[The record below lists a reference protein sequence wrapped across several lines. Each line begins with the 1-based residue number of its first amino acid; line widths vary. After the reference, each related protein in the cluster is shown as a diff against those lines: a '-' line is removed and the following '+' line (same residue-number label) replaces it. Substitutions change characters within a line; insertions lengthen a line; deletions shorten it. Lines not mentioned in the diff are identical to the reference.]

1 MRLGRRL
8 TRRARRRRLLLWA
21 VAGIFLVG
29 ISGYR
34 APAPEGV
41 PASAPVAAAAQ
52 GADGQAEGAQESGRD
67 DSGAHTT
74 ARFLL
79 IIVAILMVGKVSGEL
94 AERIGQPAVLGELLG
109 GVILGGSVLGI
120 VPTAAG
126 DPMAEMVHLLAEIGV
141 VILLFEVGLETDL
154 KEMFRVGK
162 AAAVVAMV
170 GVLVPFMLGAGYW
183 YFANP
188 DLGAH
193 PEGVSLTKIALFVG
207 ATLTATSVGITA
219 RVLSDLDQMRTREAR
234 TVIGAAVIDDVL
246 GLVMLALVVGLSAG
260 SDVTIA
266 AVAWTLVKAVGFLVL
281 AVIIGNFI
289 GPHLFDFV
297 DRLRVRGVLLVSA
310 FSFALLLAALADI
323 SDSAMII
330 GSFAAGIILSSTNQ
344 FDLVDERIEPVAD
357 VFTPIFFVS
366 VGAAVNVQL
375 VLPWTENFNT
385 GVLVIGGVLT
395 AVAVLGKVVSGFSV
409 PWEKMNSLAI
419 GVGMIP
425 RGEVGLIFADIG
437 RRGGLLSD
445 AVFSAILIMVMVS
458 TFMAPP
464 LLTWIFGR
472 DGRSERPVGMARGGF
487 SRRAPKS
494 CASHPAAAA
503 WPCGNRSGYATV
515 SPPPGRIAASR
526 LSRSR
531 RWATRF
537 WTFRYPRSVARDC
550 SPRNWS
556 RRFARAMWISPFIRS
571 RICRPTSR
579 WA

>member
-1 MRLGRRL
+1 MRQGGRL
-8 TRRARRRRLLLWA
+8 ARRARRRRLLLWA

-34 APAPEGV
+34 APTSEGL
-41 PASAPVAAAAQ
+41 PASDPAAPVAQIVAGQAAA
-52 GADGQAEGAQESGRD
+52 ASESGGQE
-67 DSGAHTT
+67 SGAHTT

-79 IIVAILMVGKVSGEL
+79 IIVAILMVGKFSGEL

-120 VPTAAG
+120 VPTAPG

-162 AAAVVAMV
+162 AAAVVAGV
-170 GVLVPFMLGAGYW
+170 GVLVPFVLGAGYW

-193 PEGVSLTKIALFVG
+193 PEGVNLTKIALFVG

-234 TVIGAAVIDDVL
+234 TIIGAAVIDDVL
-246 GLVMLALVVGLSAG
+246 GLVMLALVVGLAAG
-260 SDVTIA
+260 TDVTIGT
-266 AVAWTLVKAVGFLVL
+266 VTWTLVKAVGFLVL

-310 FSFALLLAALADI
+310 FCFALLLAALADI

-330 GSFAAGIILSSTNQ
+330 GSFAAGIILSTTNQ

-375 VLPWTENFNT
+375 MLPWTDEFNT

-395 AVAVLGKVVSGFSV
+395 AVAIVGKIVSGFSV

-458 TFMAPP
+458 TFITPP
-464 LLTWIFGR
+464 LLTWIFRR
-472 DGRSERPVGMARGGF
+472 DARSM
-487 SRRAPKS
+487 
-494 CASHPAAAA
+494 
-503 WPCGNRSGYATV
+503 W
-515 SPPPGRIAASR
+515 PPGAVSGPAG
-526 LSRSR
+526 
-531 RWATRF
+531 
-537 WTFRYPRSVARDC
+537 
-550 SPRNWS
+550 
-556 RRFARAMWISPFIRS
+556 ISGGGS
-571 RICRPTSR
+571 
-579 WA
+579 A

>member
-1 MRLGRRL
+1 MGHNPSGEPMRTGRSL
-8 TRRARRRRLLLWA
+8 RRARRRRLLLWA

-29 ISGYR
+29 ITGYR
-34 APAPEGV
+34 APTPDGV
-41 PASAPVAAAAQ
+41 PASVPASATVQDANQSADAAV
-52 GADGQAEGAQESGRD
+52 ESGQGESSTR
-67 DSGAHTT
+67 TT

-79 IIVAILMVGKVSGEL
+79 IIVAILMAGKFSGEL

-126 DPMAEMVHLLAEIGV
+126 DPMAEMVHLMAEIGV

-154 KEMFRVGK
+154 KEMFRVGR
-162 AAAVVAMV
+162 AASVVAFV
-170 GVLVPFMLGAGYW
+170 GVTVPFLLGTGYW

-193 PEGVSLTKIALFVG
+193 PEGVSLAKIALFVG

-219 RVLSDLDQMRTREAR
+219 RVLSDLDQMRSREAR
-234 TVIGAAVIDDVL
+234 TIIGAAVIDDVL
-246 GLVMLALVVGLSAG
+246 GLVMLALVVGLAAG
-260 SDVTIA
+260 TDVTA
-266 AVAWTLVKAVGFLVL
+266 GAVAWTLLKAVGFLVL
-281 AVIIGNFI
+281 AVVIGNYI

-310 FSFALLLAALADI
+310 FSFALLLAALADM

-330 GSFAAGIILSSTNQ
+330 GSFAAGLILSSTNQ

-375 VLPWTENFNT
+375 VLPWSEHFNT
-385 GVLVIGGVLT
+385 GVLVIGGILT
-395 AVAVLGKVVSGFSV
+395 AVAILGKVVAGFSV

-458 TFMAPP
+458 TFLTPP
-464 LLTWIFGR
+464 LLTWIFQRGGR
-472 DGRSERPVGMARGGF
+472 GRGPGGRIVVGPAGMAGGGV
-487 SRRAPKS
+487 P
-494 CASHPAAAA
+494 
-503 WPCGNRSGYATV
+503 
-515 SPPPGRIAASR
+515 
-526 LSRSR
+526 
-531 RWATRF
+531 
-537 WTFRYPRSVARDC
+537 
-550 SPRNWS
+550 
-556 RRFARAMWISPFIRS
+556 
-571 RICRPTSR
+571 
-579 WA
+579 

>member
-1 MRLGRRL
+1 MRTGRPL
-8 TRRARRRRLLLWA
+8 ARRARRRRLLLWA

-34 APAPEGV
+34 APTPEAV
-41 PASAPVAAAAQ
+41 PGSVPEATAVQGTEGDAGGAQ
-52 GADGQAEGAQESGRD
+52 GSND

-79 IIVAILMVGKVSGEL
+79 IIVAILMVGKFSGEL

-120 VPTAAG
+120 VPTAPG
-126 DPMAEMVHLLAEIGV
+126 DPMAEMVHLMAEIGV

-162 AAAVVAMV
+162 AAAVVASV
-170 GVLVPFMLGAGYW
+170 GVLVPFLLGAGYW

-193 PEGVSLTKIALFVG
+193 PEGVNLTKIALFVG

-219 RVLSDLDQMRTREAR
+219 RVLSDLDQMRSREAR
-234 TVIGAAVIDDVL
+234 TIIGAAVIDDVL
-246 GLVMLALVVGLSAG
+246 GLVMLALVVGLAAG
-260 SDVTIA
+260 SDVTMGTIT
-266 AVAWTLVKAVGFLVL
+266 WTLLKAVGFLVL

-310 FSFALLLAALADI
+310 FCFALLLAALADI

-375 VLPWTENFNT
+375 MLPWTDEFNT

-395 AVAVLGKVVSGFSV
+395 AVAVVGKLVSGFSV

-458 TFMAPP
+458 TFMTPP
-464 LLTWIFGR
+464 LLTWIFRR
-472 DGRSERPVGMARGGF
+472 DGRSD
-487 SRRAPKS
+487 
-494 CASHPAAAA
+494 
-503 WPCGNRSGYATV
+503 W
-515 SPPPGRIAASR
+515 PPG
-526 LSRSR
+526 
-531 RWATRF
+531 
-537 WTFRYPRSVARDC
+537 PMGGC
-550 SPRNWS
+550 
-556 RRFARAMWISPFIRS
+556 
-571 RICRPTSR
+571 
-579 WA
+579 

>member
-1 MRLGRRL
+1 MTRGRPL
-8 TRRARRRRLLLWA
+8 ARRARRRRLLLWA

-34 APAPEGV
+34 APTPEAV
-41 PASAPVAAAAQ
+41 PASVPEATAVQGTEGEAGGAQ
-52 GADGQAEGAQESGRD
+52 GSDD

-79 IIVAILMVGKVSGEL
+79 IIVAILMVGKFSGEL

-120 VPTAAG
+120 VPTAPG
-126 DPMAEMVHLLAEIGV
+126 DPMAEMVHLMAEIGV

-162 AAAVVAMV
+162 AAAVVASV
-170 GVLVPFMLGAGYW
+170 GVLVPFLLGAGYW

-193 PEGVSLTKIALFVG
+193 PEGVNLTKIALFVG

-234 TVIGAAVIDDVL
+234 TIIGAAVIDDVL
-246 GLVMLALVVGLSAG
+246 GLVMLALVVGLAAG
-260 SDVTIA
+260 SDVTMGTIT
-266 AVAWTLVKAVGFLVL
+266 WTLLKAVGFLVL

-310 FSFALLLAALADI
+310 FCFALLLAALADL

-344 FDLVDERIEPVAD
+344 FDLVVERIEPVAD

-375 VLPWTENFNT
+375 MLPWTDEFNT

-395 AVAVLGKVVSGFSV
+395 AVAVVGKLVSGFSV

-458 TFMAPP
+458 TFITPP
-464 LLTWIFGR
+464 LLTWIFRR
-472 DGRSERPVGMARGGF
+472 DGRSE
-487 SRRAPKS
+487 
-494 CASHPAAAA
+494 
-503 WPCGNRSGYATV
+503 W
-515 SPPPGRIAASR
+515 PPG
-526 LSRSR
+526 
-531 RWATRF
+531 
-537 WTFRYPRSVARDC
+537 PMGGC
-550 SPRNWS
+550 
-556 RRFARAMWISPFIRS
+556 
-571 RICRPTSR
+571 
-579 WA
+579 